1 MLRPKQEG
9 RSKMVYMFDF
19 FVVEPAGNRF
29 LLGTTKHRAKT
40 RDLADAYGASMMR
53 NVLFRDQKAA
63 ICVIKDQVGHTL
75 REVRADA

>member
-1 MLRPKQEG
+1 
-9 RSKMVYMFDF
+9 MVYMFEF
-19 FVVEPAGNRF
+19 FKVEPDGDR
-29 LLGTTKHRAKT
+29 LLLEITKHRAKT
-40 RDLADAYGASMMR
+40 RDLADSYGESMMR